1 MARAL
6 RVDKTLSI
14 RSTAERVYQAIST
27 KAGLASW
34 FADAVSSDVHEGDLV
49 EFTWGR
55 GRMARRS
62 RARVLRVNKG
72 KSVMLRWE
80 DSLSHSRDDYF
91 SVTVKKEKKGV
102 TVTVVDF
109 ATKDS
114 RDELDEIWDECLAKL
129 KESLESA

>member
-6 RVDKTLSI
+6 RVDKSLVI
-14 RSTAERVYQAIST
+14 RSTADRVYEAIST
-27 KAGLASW
+27 RDGLARW
-34 FADAVSSDVHEGDLV
+34 FADGVSSDVHEGDLI

-55 GRMARRS
+55 GRTARKS
-62 RARVLRVNKG
+62 RARALRVSKG

-80 DSLSHSRDDYF
+80 DSLAHSRDDYF

-129 KESLESA
+129 KETVEGP